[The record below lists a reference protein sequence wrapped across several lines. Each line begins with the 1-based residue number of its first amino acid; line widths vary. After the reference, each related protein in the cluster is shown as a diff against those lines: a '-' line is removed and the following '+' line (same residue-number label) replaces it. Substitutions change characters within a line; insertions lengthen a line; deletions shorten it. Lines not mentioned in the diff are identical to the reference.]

1 MATRTKTFGCILAVL
16 VCLFA
21 FAPKAEAKQDAFKS
35 ISPDSWT
42 LPAFDALSVKYLKV
56 SFTRPHLIT
65 SGGYPTRYE
74 AAISIMRILEK
85 VEKIDEEKS
94 DKKTMVVPIKDRILL
109 KRLVIEFWKVLLAI
123 GYFGK
128 HSEVTSSQ
136 EPLEYTR
143 SGYALDIVA
152 AKFMQSPFLN
162 HSQDNYL
169 FGSHRPPTRYE
180 TASMLSRILRKVRK
194 IDTGKRGNHTPA
206 VTEEDGKLLQ
216 WLVEEFKQELTA
228 LGYDVKP
235 FLGMTAFPDVP
246 KTHWAFNAV
255 AELKWKGVLVGYPNP
270 IENTFLPEQT
280 ASR

>member
-1 MATRTKTFGCILAVL
+1 MGDGRVM
-16 VCLFA
+16 
-21 FAPKAEAKQDAFKS
+21 
-35 ISPDSWT
+35 W
-42 LPAFDALSVKYLKV
+42 
-56 SFTRPHLIT
+56 R

-74 AAISIMRILEK
+74 VAVYLQRILAK

-109 KRLVIEFWKVLLAI
+109 KRLVIEFWDVLLAI

-143 SGYALDIVA
+143 SGYALNIVA
-152 AKFMQSPFLN
+152 AKLMQSPFLN

-169 FGSHRPPTRYE
+169 LGSHRPPTRYE
-180 TASMLSRILRKVRK
+180 TAFSLSRILRKVRK

-216 WLVEEFKQELTA
+216 WLVEEFKQELAA

-235 FLGMTAFPDVP
+235 FLGMAPFPDVP
-246 KTHWAFNAV
+246 KTHWAYNAV
-255 AELKWKGVLVGYPNP
+255 AELKRKGVLVGYPAP
-270 IENTFLPEQT
+270 IENTFLPEQS